1 MFNTLQPWHIF
12 ILIVVLIVLF
22 GAKKLPVAARGIGRS
37 LRIFRSEVRE
47 LSDDPDGSDD
57 PSRFGGTAPAEP
69 SPAPGPTHA
78 QTSQH
83 ANGQWRDSVHHPSSP
98 GS

>member
-1 MFNTLQPWHIF
+1 MFNAVQPWHIF

-47 LSDDPDGSDD
+47 LADDFDGSDE
-57 PSRFGGTAPAEP
+57 PGRTEGSESREP
-69 SPAPGPTHA
+69 SPAPTHTGP
-78 QTSQH
+78 QH
-83 ANGQWRDSVHHPSSP
+83 QINGVWRDSVHHPAP
-98 GS
+98 PRR